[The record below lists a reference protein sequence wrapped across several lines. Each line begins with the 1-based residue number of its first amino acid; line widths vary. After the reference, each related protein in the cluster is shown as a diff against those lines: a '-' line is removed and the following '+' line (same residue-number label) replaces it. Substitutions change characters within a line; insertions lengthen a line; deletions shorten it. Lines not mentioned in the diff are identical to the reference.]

1 MPFIWTSSCTLFKIY
16 AILLG
21 ISAVAADSGLSCLQ
35 GGWAHDLKQG
45 LGKKVYANGDVY
57 EGLWKAG
64 KCEGP
69 GRYRWKNR
77 NEYDGEWKAGR
88 MHGKG
93 TLKWNTGNLLAWANS
108 WSLRGFPTG
117 AQVERLLNGIRK
129 WYCA

>member
-1 MPFIWTSSCTLFKIY
+1 M
-16 AILLG
+16 
-21 ISAVAADSGLSCLQ
+21 
-35 GGWAHDLKQG
+35 
-45 LGKKVYANGDVY
+45 YANGDIY

-93 TLKWNTGNLLAWANS
+93 TLKWNTGMLQE
-108 WSLRGFPTG
+108 FY
-117 AQVERLLNGIRK
+117 
-129 WYCA
+129 YCIDAVIMN

>member
-1 MPFIWTSSCTLFKIY
+1 M
-16 AILLG
+16 LLTAPDVNFLRKTRLVA
-21 ISAVAADSGLSCLQ
+21 SAGEACVIFGRDCLQ
-35 GGWAHDLKQG
+35 GGWAQDLKQG
-45 LGKKVYANGDVY
+45 LGKKVYANGDIY

-93 TLKWNTGNLLAWANS
+93 TLKWNTGVIA
-108 WSLRGFPTG
+108 
-117 AQVERLLNGIRK
+117 
-129 WYCA
+129 